1 MKLTLHVTLHF
12 IKKKTQKNMLS
23 YSFHGLSVWL
33 CCTILNPMQE
43 SKYIQKI
50 YEILSKCFKV

>member
-12 IKKKTQKNMLS
+12 TFKKNQKNMLS

-50 YEILSKCFKV
+50 YEIL

>member
-12 IKKKTQKNMLS
+12 TLKKNMLS
-23 YSFHGLSVWL
+23 NSFHGLSVWL

-50 YEILSKCFKV
+50 YEIL